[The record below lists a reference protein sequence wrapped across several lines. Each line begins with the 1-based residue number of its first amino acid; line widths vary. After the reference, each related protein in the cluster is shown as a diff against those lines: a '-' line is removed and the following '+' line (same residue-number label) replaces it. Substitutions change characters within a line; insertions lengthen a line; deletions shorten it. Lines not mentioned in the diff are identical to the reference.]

1 MNFIKSLNPEGLQNY
16 NPIIGT
22 INLSDS
28 SNYST
33 NEDLREVRNIIGITN
48 SAYDFGL
55 QAALI
60 CVNSYPEI
68 LKQTGE
74 KNLIGYIAS
83 YERPLVTI
91 DSGELLPNG
100 NQFNLNFRPHK
111 IFSNLN
117 LVLSYLDQKKLI
129 ATIDGHKWI
138 VTYDESNELLTPYFT
153 DELEELKFSIQLI
166 SPWAEFS
173 SVTVGLAPNGYPF
186 KEVVKNLTESQ
197 SFITVCNN
205 QGLLDS
211 FLSSPELPYKIA
223 IATLAVHKEQSR
235 L

>member
-1 MNFIKSLNPEGLQNY
+1 MNFIKSLNPEGLANY
-16 NPIIGT
+16 NPIIST

-28 SNYST
+28 ATYST
-33 NEDLREVRNIIGITN
+33 TNDLREVRDIIGITN

-83 YERPLVTI
+83 YERPPITI
-91 DSGELLPNG
+91 TSGELLPVS
-100 NQFNLNFRPHK
+100 NQFNVNFRPSK
-111 IFSNLN
+111 IFKNLN
-117 LVLSYLDQKKLI
+117 LVITYLDTKRLI
-129 ATIDGHKWI
+129 ASMDTYKWVI
-138 VTYDESNELLTPYFT
+138 TYDASNELLIPYFT
-153 DELEELKFSIQLI
+153 NELEDLKFSIQLA
-166 SPWAEFS
+166 SPWQEYA
-173 SVTVGLAPNGYPF
+173 SVTVGLAPNGYPL

-197 SFITVCNN
+197 AFINVCNN

-223 IATLAVHKEQSR
+223 IATLAIHKEQSR